1 MTQDFILFP
10 KIGECSYVSCY
21 CEENVWKLCEQ
32 VKKNNPGELPKC
44 YSVFVSNAGRTVPL
58 WRQKAGR
65 GDDKVVIW
73 DYHVFFMH
81 CVGPN
86 RCLVYD
92 LDTTLPFP
100 TYFHKY
106 VTETFRS
113 DLALR
118 PEHHRNCLRRIAR
131 HDDQE
136 FSNQSIINVMEK
148 FVKTVN
154 AMDETILVPSRLMD
168 RQVGDSTDTVPVS
181 PKNFHHGHSKSK
193 KRDTVRE
200 YLNSADLLKLY
211 NMLNL
216 VKNDLLWARNDTTEE
231 AVKQEK
237 STGELSTNLV
247 KEEQASKSGE
257 TKEEVA
263 TVKGHVRRPSTISM
277 SSSNS
282 VSTLSD
288 SESEISNENDSGIE
302 SERRR
307 DLDKSQELAKQF
319 RTHLLGLYRSLE
331 QMTEAANY
339 LTARYQ
345 SDVGPV

>member
-1 MTQDFILFP
+1 MNGYTDLTTNL
-10 KIGECSYVSCY
+10 
-21 CEENVWKLCEQ
+21 EN
-32 VKKNNPGELPKC
+32 
-44 YSVFVSNAGRTVPL
+44 S
-58 WRQKAGR
+58 
-65 GDDKVVIW
+65 
-73 DYHVFFMH
+73 
-81 CVGPN
+81 
-86 RCLVYD
+86 
-92 LDTTLPFP
+92 
-100 TYFHKY
+100 
-106 VTETFRS
+106 
-113 DLALR
+113 
-118 PEHHRNCLRRIAR
+118 RNCLRRIAR

-168 RQVGDSTDTVPVS
+168 RQVGDSTDTVPVA
-181 PKNFHHGHSKSK
+181 PKAFHHGHMKSK

-216 VKNDLLWARNDTTEE
+216 VKNDLLWARNDTTED
-231 AVKQEK
+231 AQKQEK
-237 STGELSTNLV
+237 CTGDVSTNLV
-247 KEEQASKSGE
+247 KDD
-257 TKEEVA
+257 TKEDVEK
-263 TVKGHVRRPSTISM
+263 VKGHVRRPSTISM

-302 SERRR
+302 SESRR

>member
-1 MTQDFILFP
+1 M
-10 KIGECSYVSCY
+10 
-21 CEENVWKLCEQ
+21 
-32 VKKNNPGELPKC
+32 
-44 YSVFVSNAGRTVPL
+44 R
-58 WRQKAGR
+58 
-65 GDDKVVIW
+65 
-73 DYHVFFMH
+73 
-81 CVGPN
+81 
-86 RCLVYD
+86 
-92 LDTTLPFP
+92 
-100 TYFHKY
+100 
-106 VTETFRS
+106 
-113 DLALR
+113 
-118 PEHHRNCLRRIAR
+118 
-131 HDDQE
+131 
-136 FSNQSIINVMEK
+136 
-148 FVKTVN
+148 
-154 AMDETILVPSRLMD
+154 
-168 RQVGDSTDTVPVS
+168 
-181 PKNFHHGHSKSK
+181 
-193 KRDTVRE
+193 
-200 YLNSADLLKLY
+200 
-211 NMLNL
+211 
-216 VKNDLLWARNDTTEE
+216 
-231 AVKQEK
+231 
-237 STGELSTNLV
+237 ELSTNLV

>member
-1 MTQDFILFP
+1 MNGYTDLTTNI
-10 KIGECSYVSCY
+10 
-21 CEENVWKLCEQ
+21 EN
-32 VKKNNPGELPKC
+32 
-44 YSVFVSNAGRTVPL
+44 S
-58 WRQKAGR
+58 
-65 GDDKVVIW
+65 
-73 DYHVFFMH
+73 
-81 CVGPN
+81 
-86 RCLVYD
+86 
-92 LDTTLPFP
+92 
-100 TYFHKY
+100 
-106 VTETFRS
+106 
-113 DLALR
+113 
-118 PEHHRNCLRRIAR
+118 RNCLRRIAR

-181 PKNFHHGHSKSK
+181 PKAFHHGHTKSK

-216 VKNDLLWARNDTTEE
+216 VKNDLLWARNDTSEE
-231 AVKQEK
+231 VKQEK
-237 STGELSTNLV
+237 SAGELSTNV
-247 KEEQASKSGE
+247 A
-257 TKEEVA
+257 KEEVVSKEEA

-277 SSSNS
+277 SSSHS

-302 SERRR
+302 SESRR

>member
-1 MTQDFILFP
+1 MNGYTDLTTNI
-10 KIGECSYVSCY
+10 
-21 CEENVWKLCEQ
+21 EN
-32 VKKNNPGELPKC
+32 
-44 YSVFVSNAGRTVPL
+44 S
-58 WRQKAGR
+58 
-65 GDDKVVIW
+65 
-73 DYHVFFMH
+73 
-81 CVGPN
+81 
-86 RCLVYD
+86 
-92 LDTTLPFP
+92 
-100 TYFHKY
+100 
-106 VTETFRS
+106 
-113 DLALR
+113 
-118 PEHHRNCLRRIAR
+118 RNCLRRIAR

-168 RQVGDSTDTVPVS
+168 RQVGDSTDTVPVT
-181 PKNFHHGHSKSK
+181 PKAFHHGHPKNK

-231 AVKQEK
+231 VKEK

-247 KEEQASKSGE
+247 KEEASKE
-257 TKEEVA
+257 VKEDTA
-263 TVKGHVRRPSTISM
+263 VKGHVRRPSTISM

-302 SERRR
+302 SESRR

-319 RTHLLGLYRSLE
+319 RSHLLGLYRSLE

>member
-1 MTQDFILFP
+1 MNGYTDLTTNL
-10 KIGECSYVSCY
+10 
-21 CEENVWKLCEQ
+21 EN
-32 VKKNNPGELPKC
+32 
-44 YSVFVSNAGRTVPL
+44 S
-58 WRQKAGR
+58 
-65 GDDKVVIW
+65 
-73 DYHVFFMH
+73 
-81 CVGPN
+81 
-86 RCLVYD
+86 
-92 LDTTLPFP
+92 
-100 TYFHKY
+100 
-106 VTETFRS
+106 
-113 DLALR
+113 
-118 PEHHRNCLRRIAR
+118 RNCLRRIAR

-168 RQVGDSTDTVPVS
+168 RQVGDATDTVPVS
-181 PKNFHHGHSKSK
+181 PKAFHHGHIKSK

-231 AVKQEK
+231 TGKQEK

-247 KEEQASKSGE
+247 KDDASKGGDVA
-257 TKEEVA
+257 KEE
-263 TVKGHVRRPSTISM
+263 TEKVKGHVRRPSTISM

-302 SERRR
+302 SESRR